1 MMPFAPTIVYGVDS
15 MPTELV
21 VGDTTV
27 ILDGTVV
34 TSNGTGWSY
43 DSSINMLSI
52 TAEANFSE
60 ESGKGIYVDGD
71 LNIEMDNV
79 TIDLFTVEG
88 GIPLTIH
95 SGDVNLTFSSEIDFE
110 LFYESPVT
118 VRITATDDGYS
129 FSITQSS
136 DVAVYVRITDA
147 YNNETIINSD
157 GLKIY
162 IKSVANTGD
171 DSNIALWSMCF
182 IVGLGFVALGQ
193 KKRIK

>member
-1 MMPFAPTIVYGVDS
+1 MVFIMMPFAPTIVYGVDS

-95 SGDVNLTFSSEIDFE
+95 SGDVNLTLSGESVLKGFLDASKPENSEAERFIGCEAILIDE
-110 LFYESPVT
+110 GASL
-118 VRITATDDGYS
+118 
-129 FSITQSS
+129 
-136 DVAVYVRITDA
+136 
-147 YNNETIINSD
+147 
-157 GLKIY
+157 
-162 IKSVANTGD
+162 
-171 DSNIALWSMCF
+171 
-182 IVGLGFVALGQ
+182 
-193 KKRIK
+193 